1 MMNPTA
7 IQDNKYTLT
16 SIITSKKEEQ
26 KIGGRKQ
33 ATREQLKVTYADVYK
48 KLWNTSYMTDSR
60 RVCDHE

>member
-7 IQDNKYTLT
+7 IQDNKSTLT
-16 SIITSKKEEQ
+16 SMTTSKKEEQ

-48 KLWNTSYMTDSR
+48 KL
-60 RVCDHE
+60 